1 MKLLLE
7 SRPVGEVLVIQC
19 QGRIV
24 SGNEVLRLHAY
35 VGDFIAKYGDVVLQ
49 LEQIEFIDSSGL
61 GAFNAPVASSAS

>member
-49 LEQIEFIDSSGL
+49 LEQIERIGRV
-61 GAFNAPVASSAS
+61 NAPVASSAS